1 MLRQF
6 NVYRN
11 TSTATREKLPYYMLI
26 QDDCYDE
33 LATRVIVPLAK
44 NNKLPLRQS
53 HLAPRINID
62 FETFLIYSPMITNLN
77 NDKINPKDFVCN
89 LRNARHDVIAAIDRL
104 LTNT

>member
-11 TSTATREKLPYYMLI
+11 TSTATRDKLPYYMLI
-26 QDDCYDE
+26 QDDYYDD
-33 LATRVIVPLAK
+33 LATRVIVPLAS
-44 NNKLPLRQS
+44 NKLPLWQS
-53 HLAPRINID
+53 QLAPAVNID

-77 NDKINPKDFVCN
+77 NNKINPKDFVCN